1 MEEQLFYIER
11 DNQIIGQIIG
21 YVDNDYSDIIALPAN
36 IPLKP
41 GDILVM
47 AD

>member
-11 DNQIIGQIIG
+11 DNQIIG
-21 YVDNDYSDIIALPAN
+21 YVDNDYSEIVALPVNAPIN
-36 IPLKP
+36 P
-41 GDILVM
+41 GDVLVL

>member
-21 YVDNDYSDIIALPAN
+21 YIDNHYSDIVALPAN
-36 IPLKP
+36 VPLKV
-41 GDILVM
+41 GDVLVL